1 MPTIALASPK
11 GGVGKS
17 TTALLL
23 ACELAVNGATVT
35 IIDADPN
42 QPISN
47 WAQLPGRPDNLTV
60 LSNAKEETLLAAIDE
75 AATQTQFVIVDLEG
89 VASLMVAQAMSRADL
104 VIIPSKGSAL
114 DAREAVKA
122 IKFLK
127 RQEAGYRRAIPYA
140 LLFTQ
145 TNPVVRP
152 LTLKDIENDMFN
164 QGVPMF
170 GSPLHDRAPF
180 RRIFDYGG
188 TIHDL
193 KATES
198 GGLLGAKAN
207 VREFMT
213 EVIAKL
219 DAVTQPAKAE
229 VA

>member
-60 LSNAKEETLLAAIDE
+60 FSNAKEETLLAAIDE

-180 RRIFDYGG
+180 RADLRLRRHHPRPEGHGIRRAAGREG
-188 TIHDL
+188 ERARIHDR
-193 KATES
+193 S
-198 GGLLGAKAN
+198 D
-207 VREFMT
+207 RET
-213 EVIAKL
+213 
-219 DAVTQPAKAE
+219 
-229 VA
+229 